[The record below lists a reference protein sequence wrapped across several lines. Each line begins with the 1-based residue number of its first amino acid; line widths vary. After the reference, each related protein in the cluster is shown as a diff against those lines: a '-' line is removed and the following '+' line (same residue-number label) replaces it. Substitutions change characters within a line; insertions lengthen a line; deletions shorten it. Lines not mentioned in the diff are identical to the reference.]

1 MCHTV
6 SVMKIIHI
14 DLYTFEMTKV
24 SDADFKLYT
33 EGVEGIESRSGTV
46 YAAEEYLVIVVK

>member
-6 SVMKIIHI
+6 SVMKIVHI

-24 SDADFKLYT
+24 SDSEFHLYV
-33 EGVEGIESRSGTV
+33 EGIEGIESRAGTV
-46 YAAEEYLVIVVK
+46 YAAEEYLIVVVK